1 VAAALEVRGYG
12 GAARPAPQRA
22 PWSRH
27 DVAFSASAV
36 ALLALSIAAQ
46 AAGLAGFDAYPR
58 VELHGGL
65 GAVAI
70 AAALVVAGLAPFAD
84 RRGIAR

>member
-1 VAAALEVRGYG
+1 VRGYG

-27 DVAFSASAV
+27 DAAFSASAV
-36 ALLALSIAAQ
+36 ALLALSIGSQ

-65 GAVAI
+65 GAAAI
-70 AAALVVAGLAPFAD
+70 AAALVVAGLAPFVD

>member
-1 VAAALEVRGYG
+1 V
-12 GAARPAPQRA
+12 RA

-27 DVAFSASAV
+27 DVAFTVSGLAV
-36 ALLALSIAAQ
+36 AALAIGAQ
-46 AAGLAGFDAYPR
+46 ASGLAGFDAYPR

-65 GAVAI
+65 GAAAI
-70 AAALVVAGLAPFAD
+70 AAALVVAGLAPFVD